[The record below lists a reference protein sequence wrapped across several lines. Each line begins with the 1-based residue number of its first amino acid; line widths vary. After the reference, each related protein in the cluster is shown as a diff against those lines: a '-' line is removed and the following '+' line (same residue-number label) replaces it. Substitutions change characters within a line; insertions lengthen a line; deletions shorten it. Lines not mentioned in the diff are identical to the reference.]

1 MRSLPL
7 LLFLL
12 SSLSLGQSS
21 PSAASQREALPKLQH
36 LSADQL
42 NPQVDP
48 CTDFY
53 QYTCSKFF
61 AANPIPPDRASWGV
75 IGPLAKWNEITLRQV
90 LEESAAKKT
99 GRSAAEQKVGDYWE
113 SCMNESKVESS
124 SAGALKTEL
133 ERIDKMANKS
143 QLVEALA
150 HMQMLFP
157 GAWDGQDAATFTP
170 MFGFGS
176 NPDFDDATRIIAAFD
191 QGGFVLPGR
200 EFYLNDDAKSVEI
213 RNKYQAHI
221 AGMLKLAGEP
231 EKQATADAAVVLAME
246 TALAKSAMEIVKRR
260 DPKNLNNK
268 MSLEDLSKLAPSFQW
283 KQYVTLLHAPASPT
297 YMVTSPDFF
306 RGLGQL
312 IDQESLDHWK
322 AYLRWQL
329 VHGSAPYLSRA
340 FVEENFNFARNLTG
354 ARELPPRWRRCV
366 NSTDRALGEALGQA
380 YVARAFPP
388 ESKERVLKMVRAI
401 EAALEQ
407 DVNELGWMAPETK
420 AQAKAKLHMI
430 LDKIGYPDHWRDY
443 SSLEITP
450 DSYLKNV
457 QRATAFEFNRQLQ
470 KIGKP
475 LDRQEWQMTPPT
487 IDAYYDA
494 QTNTIN
500 FPAGI
505 LQPPLFD
512 RDQDDAA
519 NYGSEGA
526 VIGHEITHG
535 FDDQG
540 RKFDGNGNLRDWWTE
555 ADAKSYEERGKC
567 ISDEYTQEIPEAGVK
582 QDGRLTQGEDTADNG
597 GIHLALIALTNTL
610 KEQGKSLDDKAAD
623 GLTEQQRFFLA
634 YAYTWCTEQ
643 RPQIMRTQVIG
654 NPHSLPRYRVN
665 NVVANMPEF
674 AKAFGCKKG
683 QPLVHENAC
692 RVW

>member
-12 SSLSLGQSS
+12 SSLSLAQSS
-21 PSAASQREALPKLQH
+21 PSATSQREALPKLQR
-36 LSADQL
+36 LSADQV

-113 SCMNESKVESS
+113 SCMDESKIESS

-143 QLVEALA
+143 QLAEALA

-221 AGMLKLAGEP
+221 ASMLKLAGEP
-231 EKQATADAAVVLAME
+231 GKQATADAAVVLAME
-246 TALAKSAMEIVKRR
+246 TALAKSAMEIIKRR

-297 YMVTSPDFF
+297 YMITSPDFF
-306 RGLGQL
+306 RGLSRL

-322 AYLRWQL
+322 AYLRWHL
-329 VHGSAPYLSRA
+329 LHGSAPYLSRA
-340 FVEENFNFARNLTG
+340 FVEENFNFTRSLTG

-443 SSLEITP
+443 SSLEVTP
-450 DSYLKNV
+450 DGYLKNV

-555 ADAKSYEERGKC
+555 TDAKSYEERGKC
-567 ISDEYTQEIPEAGVK
+567 ISDEYTQEVPEAGMK

-610 KEQGKSLDDKAAD
+610 KEQGKGLDDKGAD

-634 YAYTWCTEQ
+634 YAYTWCTQQ
-643 RPQIMRTQVIG
+643 RPEIMRTQVIG

-683 QPLVHENAC
+683 QPLVHEKAC